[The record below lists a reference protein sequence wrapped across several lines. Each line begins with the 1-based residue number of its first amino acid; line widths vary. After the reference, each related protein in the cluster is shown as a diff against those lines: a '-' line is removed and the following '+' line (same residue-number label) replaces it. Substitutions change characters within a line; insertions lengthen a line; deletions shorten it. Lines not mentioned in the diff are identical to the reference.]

1 MNFDIKFDFQRRDR
15 LGLIEAI
22 WGQDKSIDQLE
33 RLCGNVLSKNEVV
46 FITRSNREKANYLL
60 DLYGDARFYEEA
72 NCLTIGKN
80 FKKKIQRFCLLL
92 ICLVVLIFQSDIPNL
107 KALTMDNFQSE
118 MVIEEL
124 RLKVSADVK
133 AAWLN
138 AEKEI
143 WEPWL
148 SSQDGFL
155 GRQLFWDKEKEEAL
169 ILVNWKSKK
178 LWKSIPI
185 SEVNVVQQKFEDN
198 VKAALNIGDN
208 PFELIYEGEL
218 DKQT

>member
-1 MNFDIKFDFQRRDR
+1 M
-15 LGLIEAI
+15 
-22 WGQDKSIDQLE
+22 
-33 RLCGNVLSKNEVV
+33 
-46 FITRSNREKANYLL
+46 
-60 DLYGDARFYEEA
+60 RF
-72 NCLTIGKN
+72 NLN
-80 FKKKIQRFCLLL
+80 LKKKIQRFCLSL
-92 ICLVVLIFQSDIPNL
+92 ICLVVLTVQSDIPNL

-118 MVIEEL
+118 MVTEEL
-124 RLKVSADVK
+124 RLKVPADVK
-133 AAWLN
+133 AAWLNAEKEIWEAAWLN

-178 LWKSIPI
+178 LWKSIPM

-198 VKAALNIGDN
+198 VKAALNVGEN

-218 DKQT
+218 DKQR